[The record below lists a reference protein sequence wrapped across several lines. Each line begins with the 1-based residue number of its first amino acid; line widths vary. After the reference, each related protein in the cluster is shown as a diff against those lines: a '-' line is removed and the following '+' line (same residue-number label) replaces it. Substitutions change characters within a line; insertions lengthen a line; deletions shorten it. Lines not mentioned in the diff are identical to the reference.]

1 MYYFI
6 VAFLAGLANKMYDDL
21 SDNPLLEHFKNPTLM
36 EFLKGAH
43 YILAT
48 TLSLYNPV
56 CFMLVFM
63 LCIGVNSL
71 ADPQAY
77 SGPYESS
84 LPYSFA
90 ILYLLINYEL
100 PPLNYYD
107 TVCITLAFLGMVV
120 ENYFITQEFSI
131 PKLIIRAV
139 SACMLLCIIILPIFS
154 KTIKYLS
161 AYGIGYF
168 LCSAVV
174 QYYSLLTTYRKPKT
188 KQKRLKRV
196 KSIEFEIH

>member
-1 MYYFI
+1 
-6 VAFLAGLANKMYDDL
+6 
-21 SDNPLLEHFKNPTLM
+21 M

-56 CFMLVFM
+56 CFMLVFI

-71 ADPQAY
+71 ADPQAF
-77 SGPYESS
+77 SQPYESS

-90 ILYLLINYEL
+90 IIYLLINYDDL
-100 PPLNYYD
+100 SPLNFYEV
-107 TVCITLAFLGMVV
+107 VCTISAFLGMAI
-120 ENYFITQEFSI
+120 ENYLITQEYSI

-139 SACMLLCIIILPIFS
+139 SACMLLCIMVLPIFS

-174 QYYSLLTTYRKPKT
+174 QYYSLLTSYRKPKT
-188 KQKRLKRV
+188 EKRSKRDRNSKHV
-196 KSIEFEIH
+196 KVSQVDSLATTP